1 MIRKIVSQ
9 TLIATY
15 IPDTSYCNTL
25 LFVLKI
31 KENIYSYQYLLGI
44 LNSRLIGWY
53 FRKKFQISS
62 EDTFPQIMIRDIQ
75 QFPIPI
81 PLKSM
86 QENLSEKVD
95 SIISMYRQL
104 GKSKLLQQKTVLTRQ
119 IEATDRQIDELV
131 YELYDLTEEEV
142 KIVESGL

>member
-1 MIRKIVSQ
+1 
-9 TLIATY
+9 
-15 IPDTSYCNTL
+15 
-25 LFVLKI
+25 
-31 KENIYSYQYLLGI
+31 
-44 LNSRLIGWY
+44 
-53 FRKKFQISS
+53 
-62 EDTFPQIMIRDIQ
+62 MIRDIQ